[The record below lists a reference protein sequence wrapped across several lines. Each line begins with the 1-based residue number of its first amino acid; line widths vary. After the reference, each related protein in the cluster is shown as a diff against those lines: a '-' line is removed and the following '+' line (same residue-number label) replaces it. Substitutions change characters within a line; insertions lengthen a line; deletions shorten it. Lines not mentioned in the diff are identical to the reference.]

1 MILITLRNC
10 GYADSRM
17 TCGIAQSGLTPAWD
31 TDRTNPGER
40 HEGSRNSCWPGVSA
54 GYSLRPRSFLLVILV
69 PAQKH
74 HERRVAPTPVG
85 WLKALRPNSLS
96 APAYTLLAWG
106 RSGSTMSGLGKKG
119 KPTKIK
125 SQG

>member
-17 TCGIAQSGLTPAWD
+17 TCGIAQSRLTREWD
-31 TDRTNPGER
+31 TDRTNPGEG

-54 GYSLRPRSFLLVILV
+54 GYFPRPRSFLLVILV

-74 HERRVAPTPVG
+74 HERRVAPTPV
-85 WLKALRPNSLS
+85 KR
-96 APAYTLLAWG
+96 T
-106 RSGSTMSGLGKKG
+106 K
-119 KPTKIK
+119 KIK
-125 SQG
+125 GVKSLLG